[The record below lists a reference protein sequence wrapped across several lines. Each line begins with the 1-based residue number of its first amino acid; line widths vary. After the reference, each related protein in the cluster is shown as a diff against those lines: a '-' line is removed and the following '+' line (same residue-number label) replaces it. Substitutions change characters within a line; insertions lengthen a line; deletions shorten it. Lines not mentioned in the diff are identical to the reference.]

1 MLLRLEWT
9 ENPYFEEFVRGVHE
23 RNLRYYASDIQ
34 QILGLMAFEQ
44 LEEPIRRAMQVCR
57 SEGLQAD
64 DHFKPVYRCK
74 ESNTLR
80 DWKLSTL
87 GYCLVMLNCNP
98 VHPTVARMQMALV
111 RKGVEGLRV

>member
-1 MLLRLEWT
+1 MLLRLERT

-34 QILGLMAFEQ
+34 QHLSMTDFKQ
-44 LEEPIRRAMQVCR
+44 LDEPIRRALQVCS
-57 SEGLQAD
+57 SEGISAD

-74 ESNTLR
+74 ASNTLR
-80 DWKLSTL
+80 DWRLSAL

-98 VHPTVARMQMALV
+98 LHPTVARMQITLV
-111 RKGVEGLRV
+111 NKGINGMKI